1 MKSKKAYTIYRCE
14 DLPYETPHPL
24 FTVTSLELAKSTIEE
39 LNKKE
44 DELRKER
51 KELDA
56 YYNKFMDYAYE
67 NDINIEDEDELYE
80 VLEIKFNVSKEF
92 IDRVLDTFIPYNYFY
107 LETEIRE

>member
-1 MKSKKAYTIYRCE
+1 MKSKKAYTVYRCE
-14 DLPYETPHPL
+14 DLPYEIPFPL
-24 FTVTSLELAKSTIEE
+24 FTVTSLEKAKDAVKE

-44 DELRKER
+44 DEIRKER

-67 NDINIEDEDELYE
+67 NDINIDEEDELYE
-80 VLEIKFNVSKEF
+80 ALEIKFNVSKEF

-107 LETEIRE
+107 LETEMRE